1 VEYIEE
7 IDDQLLLIYE
17 FLFHL
22 IVHDLILLL
31 LLNLDRFV
39 QVHENIQLNEEYQLI
54 DPRNILFF
62 KSIQTF
68 I

>member
-1 VEYIEE
+1 MEYIEE

-62 KSIQTF
+62 KSTQTF

>member
-1 VEYIEE
+1 MEYIEE

-54 DPRNILFF
+54 DPRNR
-62 KSIQTF
+62 QTF

>member
-1 VEYIEE
+1 MEYIEE
-7 IDDQLLLIYE
+7 IDDQLSLIYE

-31 LLNLDRFV
+31 LLNLDQFG

-62 KSIQTF
+62 KSTQTF